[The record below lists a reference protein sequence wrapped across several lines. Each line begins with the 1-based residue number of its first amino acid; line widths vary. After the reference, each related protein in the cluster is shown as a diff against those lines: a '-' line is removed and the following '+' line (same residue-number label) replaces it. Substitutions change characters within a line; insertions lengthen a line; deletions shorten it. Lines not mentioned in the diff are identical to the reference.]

1 MAAQAEF
8 RQAEIS
14 PDGTYLAVDVVHEG
28 RRALAVL
35 KTEDLEVIKV
45 SGFYDAEV
53 GGFGWINNDR
63 LVLTIVRK
71 RYGREA
77 PGSFGEIYAV
87 NADGSAPKY
96 LYGINADE
104 PAIAYGDVL
113 GKIDD
118 RHILICLLYTSD
130 AADEL

>member
-1 MAAQAEF
+1 M
-8 RQAEIS
+8 
-14 PDGTYLAVDVVHEG
+14 VHEE

-35 KTEDLEVIKV
+35 KTDDLEVIKV
-45 SGFYDAEV
+45 TGFYDAEV
-53 GGFGWINNDR
+53 GGFVWVNNDR

-71 RYGREA
+71 RFGREA
-77 PGSFGEIYAV
+77 PGSYGEIYAV

-104 PAIAYGDVL
+104 PAMAYGDLL

-118 RHILICLLYTSD
+118 RHILIQSYRAGSGRYPGSAEGQYL
-130 AADEL
+130 